1 MNFDPKKY
9 REEKEK
15 EIKQTYGS
23 LRKRSFKFLFL
34 NIMIVIA
41 IFAFVFFV
49 QRVSPQ
55 TYSNIVESLQLTVEL
70 PKIEYKA
77 PDRVSAKVYIT
88 NTKRTAKD
96 FIISDFYIKLY
107 SNEKTLYEF
116 SYPSAVQSSVEGLSK
131 KLVYDLEKEID
142 ISNLSAGTYTI
153 YVQCKINGRQAE
165 ISRNFSYIEE
175 TEYQISIEPFYLTG
189 EKMKPSLVIIN
200 RKSKQ
205 ENLEI
210 QKIIWKFS
218 DFEYTQTVNDS
229 IKIFPGEAHIIQSKF
244 EFNIDKI
251 GSFSQN
257 ILNTKVFLAD
267 GSIKEISIS
276 VPITKEIEISTKNID
291 FSLESEES
299 VVASKAA
306 KINIFMSNKQNTTRY
321 LKMDKISFSIPK
333 IGYNFEVGNRRF
345 FFMPFSKVFVTKLE
359 RLVFSEPG
367 VYELIVTTKSGDST
381 YQKKL
386 TIAVGR

>member
-15 EIKQTYGS
+15 EIKQIYGS

-34 NIMIVIA
+34 NIMIVIS

-55 TYSNIVESLQLTVEL
+55 TYSNIVESLQLTIEL
-70 PKIEYKA
+70 SKLEYKA
-77 PDRVSAKVYIT
+77 PDRVIAKVYIT
-88 NTKRTAKD
+88 NTKRTTKD
-96 FIISDFYIKLY
+96 FVISDFYIKLY
-107 SNEKTLYEF
+107 SYEKTLYEF

-142 ISNLSAGTYTI
+142 ISNLTAGTYTI
-153 YVQCKINGRQAE
+153 YVRCKINGRQAE

-175 TEYQISIEPFYLTG
+175 TDYQLSIEPFYLIG
-189 EKMKPSLVIIN
+189 EKMRPSLVIVN
-200 RKSKQ
+200 RKSTQ

-210 QKIIWKFS
+210 QKITWKFS
-218 DFEYTQTVNDS
+218 ELEYTQTVNEN
-229 IKIFPGEAHIIQSKF
+229 IKIFPGEAYIIQSKF

-251 GSFSQN
+251 GSLSQN
-257 ILNTKVFLAD
+257 ILNAKVYLAD

-276 VPITKEIEISTKNID
+276 VPITNEIETSIKNID
-291 FSLESEES
+291 YNLESEEN
-299 VVASKAA
+299 VVVGKAA
-306 KINIFMSNKQNTTRY
+306 MINIFVSNKQNTTRY
-321 LKMDKISFSIPK
+321 LKIDKISFSIPK

-345 FFMPFSKVFVTKLE
+345 FFMPFSNVFVTKLE

-367 VYELIVTTKSGDST
+367 VYELIITARSGSST

-386 TIAVGR
+386 TVAVGR